1 MRSVWIGKRQAS
13 RTACLIKA
21 QLRMG
26 EKDSLGDCQI
36 LDLSPTG
43 ARIKIEQGLDLPEM
57 FNLFIPARSETRVC
71 KLRWNRDG
79 QIGVEFLG
87 NEHITTTLGLIELAA
102 RVARLEAA
110 VASEDRAAAHSG
122 AAALPENPVAAMA
135 ALEQRIGVIEHGLA
149 QAMAILDAR
158 SAAAPASDLG
168 ARLAAIEAQNAEIH
182 QALQSLLPMLMRRA
196 S

>member
-13 RTACLIKA
+13 RTACLVKA

-26 EKDSLGDCQI
+26 EKDHLGDCQI

-43 ARIKIEQGLDLPEM
+43 ARIKIDPGLELPEM

-79 QIGVEFLG
+79 QIGVEFLA
-87 NEHITTTLGLIELAA
+87 NEHITTTLGLIEIAA

-110 VASEDRAAAHSG
+110 LPG
-122 AAALPENPVAAMA
+122 AADAATVPDAPQMPSAAMA
-135 ALEQRIGVIEHGLA
+135 ELAQRISRIE
-149 QAMAILDAR
+149 QAVASLQAR
-158 SAAAPASDLG
+158 NDAAPFSDIA
-168 ARLAAIEAQNAEIH
+168 ARLGAIEAQNSEIQ

>member
-13 RTACLIKA
+13 RTACLVKA

-26 EKDSLGDCQI
+26 EKDHLGDCQI

-43 ARIKIEQGLDLPEM
+43 ARIKIDPGLELPEM
-57 FNLFIPARSETRVC
+57 FNLFIPARAETRVC

-79 QIGVEFLG
+79 QIGVEFLA

-102 RVARLEAA
+102 RVVRLEAVLTGGGRTTPVPDA
-110 VASEDRAAAHSG
+110 ASAPEIPSAALADLAQRIARIEQAAASLQ
-122 AAALPENPVAAMA
+122 A
-135 ALEQRIGVIEHGLA
+135 RI
-149 QAMAILDAR
+149 D
-158 SAAAPASDLG
+158 AAPQSDIS
-168 ARLAAIEAQNAEIH
+168 ARLGAIEAQNSEIQ